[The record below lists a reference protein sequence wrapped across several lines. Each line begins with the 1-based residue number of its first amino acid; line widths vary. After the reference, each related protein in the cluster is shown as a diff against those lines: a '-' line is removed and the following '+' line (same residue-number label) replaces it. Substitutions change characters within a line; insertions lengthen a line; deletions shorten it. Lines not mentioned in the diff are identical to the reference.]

1 MQMRVLQEV
10 MRGES
15 GYTPSGEQ
23 QKSWK
28 FAAPDQRCAHRVPPP
43 VDLPRR
49 LHMMLYVPHY
59 YMQHMQFLD
68 QEAARNSGMNTVTRK
83 QTACEHCAWVQGR
96 WQVC

>member
-28 FAAPDQRCAHRVPPP
+28 FA